1 MEYNSGAYAGVRRRV
16 MDTNEVLVND
26 LIQAIIGLAREISAL
41 NMEICAL
48 NCSVSALIPEEGSK
62 DDGDR

>member
-1 MEYNSGAYAGVRRRV
+1 

-41 NMEICAL
+41 NMEICVL
-48 NCSVSALIPEEGSK
+48 NCSVSALIPEEVSK
-62 DDGDR
+62 DGGD

>member
-16 MDTNEVLVND
+16 MDTNDILVN
-26 LIQAIIGLAREISAL
+26 LVQAIVGLAREISAL

-48 NCSVSALIPEEGSK
+48 NCSVSALIPEEGNE
-62 DDGDR
+62 DGRDR